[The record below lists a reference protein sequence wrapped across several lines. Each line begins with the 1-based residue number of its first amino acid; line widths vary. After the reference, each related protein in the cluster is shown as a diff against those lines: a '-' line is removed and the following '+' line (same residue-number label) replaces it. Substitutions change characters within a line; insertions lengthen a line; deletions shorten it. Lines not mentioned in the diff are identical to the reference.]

1 MTTPK
6 VRTIGVIG
14 LGLMGTAFTWRLLEA
29 GFAPVVWNRTPEK
42 AAELTAHGARWS
54 DHPIAECDR
63 VVISLYS
70 SEAVAEVLDRMEADL
85 QPGQVLIDTTTG
97 EPAQVEAIGL
107 RLADKGV
114 RYLDAPVSGSSEQT
128 RRGEAVVMVGGSTG
142 DLEACRDLWP
152 VMGGTLHHCGPL
164 GSASRMKLVT
174 NLVLGLNRAALAE
187 GLGFA
192 RSIGVDP
199 AAALEVLRGSAAQSR
214 VMDTKGRKMLAGEF
228 SPQARL
234 SQHRKD
240 IEIIVRDAAAAGL
253 ELPLSSLHLELL
265 RRAEARGLG
274 PLDNSAIARL
284 WGVGT

>member
-1 MTTPK
+1 
-6 VRTIGVIG
+6 
-14 LGLMGTAFTWRLLEA
+14 
-29 GFAPVVWNRTPEK
+29 
-42 AAELTAHGARWS
+42 
-54 DHPIAECDR
+54 
-63 VVISLYS
+63 
-70 SEAVAEVLDRMEADL
+70 
-85 QPGQVLIDTTTG
+85 
-97 EPAQVEAIGL
+97 
-107 RLADKGV
+107 
-114 RYLDAPVSGSSEQT
+114 
-128 RRGEAVVMVGGSTG
+128 MVGGSTG